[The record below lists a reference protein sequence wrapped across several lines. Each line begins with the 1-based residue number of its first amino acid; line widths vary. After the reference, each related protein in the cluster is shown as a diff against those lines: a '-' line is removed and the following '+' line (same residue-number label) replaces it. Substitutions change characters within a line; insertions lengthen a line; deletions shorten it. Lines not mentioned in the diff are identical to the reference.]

1 MKKITVRETEILQW
15 IRENPL
21 ISQNELAEKA
31 GITRSSVSV
40 HISNLI
46 KKGLILGKGYVT
58 GGSKPVTVIGAVN
71 IDISASASA
80 SFRKA
85 DSNPGKIKVSAG
97 GVGFNI
103 ASNSALLGV
112 PVCFISAFG
121 GDTHASF
128 LKHKC
133 LERGLDISAS
143 LTVDTAV
150 SSCYVCINNEDGDM
164 VSAVND
170 MDIYEHI
177 TPEYIEKKLPLINK
191 SALCVIDTNI
201 PARTIAY
208 IAEHCTVPLIAEPVS
223 AHKAVKLLPV
233 LHKLYA
239 LTPNKMEAFALYN
252 ASSQNSLLH
261 TGAKYGGKPDGSPAL
276 AELARFFIESGVRRI
291 YISLGEKGLF
301 CADKNARYRVKP
313 FVPENADR
321 VRKTMRKG
329 ADSTKGAQHIIKNT
343 TGAGDSQTAAVVW
356 AILKNMSLKESA
368 DAGIA
373 AASLCLESEEAV
385 NDNLTEGVLY
395 ERMQKIS

>member
-1 MKKITVRETEILQW
+1 MKKITGRETEILQW

-103 ASNSALLGV
+103 ASNLALLGV
-112 PVCFISAFG
+112 PVCFISVFG

-150 SSCYVCINNEDGDM
+150 SSCYVCIHNEDGDM

-252 ASSQNSLLH
+252 ASKAGQ
-261 TGAKYGGKPDGSPAL
+261 GISPAL
-276 AELARFFIESGVRRI
+276 AELALFFIESGVRRI

-301 CADKNARYRVKP
+301 CADKKERYRVKP
-313 FVPENADR
+313 LVPENADR
-321 VRKTMRKG
+321 VRKAMRKG
-329 ADSTKGAQHIIKNT
+329 ADSTKSAQHIIKNT

-356 AILKNMSLKESA
+356 AVLKNMSLKESA

-395 ERMQKIS
+395 ERIQKIS

>member
-112 PVCFISAFG
+112 PVCFISVFG

-239 LTPNKMEAFALYN
+239 LTPNKMEALALYN
-252 ASSQNSLLH
+252 ASKAGQ
-261 TGAKYGGKPDGSPAL
+261 GASPAL
-276 AELARFFIESGVRRI
+276 AELARFFIESGTERI
-291 YISLGEKGLF
+291 YISLGKNGLF
-301 CADKNARYRVKP
+301 CADKKGRYRVKP
-313 FVPENADR
+313 LVPENADR
-321 VRKTMRKG
+321 ARKAMRNG

-356 AILKNMSLKESA
+356 AVLKNMSLKESA

-395 ERMQKIS
+395 ERIQKIS

>member
-1 MKKITVRETEILQW
+1 MKKITGRETEILQW

-112 PVCFISAFG
+112 PVCFISVFG

-252 ASSQNSLLH
+252 ASKAGQG
-261 TGAKYGGKPDGSPAL
+261 TSPAL

-321 VRKTMRKG
+321 ARKAVRKG

-395 ERMQKIS
+395 ERIQKIS

>member
-112 PVCFISAFG
+112 PVCFISVFG

-252 ASSQNSLLH
+252 ASKAGQG
-261 TGAKYGGKPDGSPAL
+261 TSPAL

-313 FVPENADR
+313 FMAENADR
-321 VRKTMRKG
+321 ARKAVRKG

-356 AILKNMSLKESA
+356 AVLKNMSLKESA

>member
-150 SSCYVCINNEDGDM
+150 SSCYVCINNKDGDM

-252 ASSQNSLLH
+252 ASKAGQ
-261 TGAKYGGKPDGSPAL
+261 GISPAL
-276 AELARFFIESGVRRI
+276 AELALFFIESGVRRI

-321 VRKTMRKG
+321 ARKAVRKG

-356 AILKNMSLKESA
+356 AVLKNMSLKESA

>member
-1 MKKITVRETEILQW
+1 MKKITGRETEILQW

-103 ASNSALLGV
+103 ASNSALLGI

-239 LTPNKMEAFALYN
+239 LTPNQMEAFALYN
-252 ASSQNSLLH
+252 ASKAGQ
-261 TGAKYGGKPDGSPAL
+261 GISPAL
-276 AELARFFIESGVRRI
+276 AELALFFIESGVRRI

-321 VRKTMRKG
+321 ARKAVRKG

>member
-1 MKKITVRETEILQW
+1 MKKITGRETEILQW

-112 PVCFISAFG
+112 PVCFISVFG

-252 ASSQNSLLH
+252 ASKAGQG
-261 TGAKYGGKPDGSPAL
+261 TSPAL

-321 VRKTMRKG
+321 ARKAVRKG

-368 DAGIA
+368 NAGIA

-395 ERMQKIS
+395 ERIQKIS

>member
-1 MKKITVRETEILQW
+1 MKKITGRETEILQW

-103 ASNSALLGV
+103 ASNSALLGI

-252 ASSQNSLLH
+252 ASKAGQ
-261 TGAKYGGKPDGSPAL
+261 GISPAL
-276 AELARFFIESGVRRI
+276 AELALFFIESGVRRI

-321 VRKTMRKG
+321 ARKAVRKG

>member
-1 MKKITVRETEILQW
+1 MKKITGRETEILQW

-58 GGSKPVTVIGAVN
+58 SVSKPVTVIGAVN

-80 SFRKA
+80 VFRKG
-85 DSNPGKIKVSAG
+85 DSNPGKIRVSAG

-252 ASSQNSLLH
+252 ASKAGQ
-261 TGAKYGGKPDGSPAL
+261 GISPAL
-276 AELARFFIESGVRRI
+276 AELALFFIESGVRRI

-321 VRKTMRKG
+321 ARKAVRKG

-356 AILKNMSLKESA
+356 AVLKNMSLKESA

>member
-1 MKKITVRETEILQW
+1 MKKITGRETEILQW

-112 PVCFISAFG
+112 PVCFISVFG

-252 ASSQNSLLH
+252 ASNAGQG
-261 TGAKYGGKPDGSPAL
+261 TSPAL
-276 AELARFFIESGVRRI
+276 AELARFFIESGTERI

-321 VRKTMRKG
+321 ARKAVRKG
-329 ADSTKGAQHIIKNT
+329 ADSTKGAQRFIKNT

>member
-252 ASSQNSLLH
+252 ASKAGQ
-261 TGAKYGGKPDGSPAL
+261 GISPAL
-276 AELARFFIESGVRRI
+276 AELALFFIESGVRRI

-321 VRKTMRKG
+321 ARKAVRKG

-356 AILKNMSLKESA
+356 AVLKNMSLKESA
-368 DAGIA
+368 NAGIA

-395 ERMQKIS
+395 ERIQKIS

>member
-191 SALCVIDTNI
+191 SALCVIDTNV

-223 AHKAVKLLPV
+223 THKAVKLLPV

-252 ASSQNSLLH
+252 ASKAGQ
-261 TGAKYGGKPDGSPAL
+261 GASPAL

-321 VRKTMRKG
+321 VRKAVRKG

-395 ERMQKIS
+395 ECMQKIS

>member
-1 MKKITVRETEILQW
+1 MKKITGRETEILQG

-112 PVCFISAFG
+112 PVCFISVFG

-252 ASSQNSLLH
+252 ASKAGQG
-261 TGAKYGGKPDGSPAL
+261 TSPAL

-321 VRKTMRKG
+321 ARKAVRKG

-395 ERMQKIS
+395 ERIQKIS

>member
-1 MKKITVRETEILQW
+1 
-15 IRENPL
+15 
-21 ISQNELAEKA
+21 
-31 GITRSSVSV
+31 
-40 HISNLI
+40 
-46 KKGLILGKGYVT
+46 
-58 GGSKPVTVIGAVN
+58 
-71 IDISASASA
+71 
-80 SFRKA
+80 
-85 DSNPGKIKVSAG
+85 
-97 GVGFNI
+97 
-103 ASNSALLGV
+103 
-112 PVCFISAFG
+112 
-121 GDTHASF
+121 
-128 LKHKC
+128 
-133 LERGLDISAS
+133 
-143 LTVDTAV
+143 
-150 SSCYVCINNEDGDM
+150 M

-223 AHKAVKLLPV
+223 THKAVKLLPV

-252 ASSQNSLLH
+252 ASKAGQ
-261 TGAKYGGKPDGSPAL
+261 GISPAL
-276 AELARFFIESGVRRI
+276 AELALFFIESGVRRI

-321 VRKTMRKG
+321 ARKAVRKG

-395 ERMQKIS
+395 ECMQKIS

>member
-1 MKKITVRETEILQW
+1 MKKITGRETEILQW

-191 SALCVIDTNI
+191 SALCVIDTNV

-252 ASSQNSLLH
+252 ASKAGQG
-261 TGAKYGGKPDGSPAL
+261 TSPAL

-356 AILKNMSLKESA
+356 AVLKNMSLKESA

-395 ERMQKIS
+395 ERIQKIS

>member
-1 MKKITVRETEILQW
+1 MKKITGRETEILQW

-252 ASSQNSLLH
+252 ASKAGQG
-261 TGAKYGGKPDGSPAL
+261 TSPAL
-276 AELARFFIESGVRRI
+276 AELARFFIESGTERI

-321 VRKTMRKG
+321 ARKAVRKG

-356 AILKNMSLKESA
+356 AVLKNMSLKESA

-395 ERMQKIS
+395 ERIQKIS

>member
-1 MKKITVRETEILQW
+1 MKKITGRETEILQW

-150 SSCYVCINNEDGDM
+150 SSCYVCIHNEDGDM

-252 ASSQNSLLH
+252 ASKAGQG
-261 TGAKYGGKPDGSPAL
+261 TSPAL

-291 YISLGEKGLF
+291 YISLGKNGLF

-313 FVPENADR
+313 LVPENAAR
-321 VRKTMRKG
+321 ARKAVRKG

-356 AILKNMSLKESA
+356 AVLKNMSLKESA
-368 DAGIA
+368 NAGIA

-395 ERMQKIS
+395 ERIQKIS

>member
-112 PVCFISAFG
+112 PVCFISVFG

-252 ASSQNSLLH
+252 ASNAGQG
-261 TGAKYGGKPDGSPAL
+261 TSPAL

-291 YISLGEKGLF
+291 YISLGKNGLF

-313 FVPENADR
+313 LVPENADR
-321 VRKTMRKG
+321 ARKAVRKG

-395 ERMQKIS
+395 ERIQKIS

>member
-1 MKKITVRETEILQW
+1 MKKITGRETEILQW

-103 ASNSALLGV
+103 ASNSALLGI

-252 ASSQNSLLH
+252 ASKAGQ
-261 TGAKYGGKPDGSPAL
+261 GISPAL
-276 AELARFFIESGVRRI
+276 AELALFFIESGVRRI

-321 VRKTMRKG
+321 ARKAVRKG

-356 AILKNMSLKESA
+356 AVLKNMSLKESA
-368 DAGIA
+368 NAGIA

>member
-1 MKKITVRETEILQW
+1 MKKITGRETEILQW

-252 ASSQNSLLH
+252 ASNAGQG
-261 TGAKYGGKPDGSPAL
+261 TSPAL
-276 AELARFFIESGVRRI
+276 AELARFFIESGTERI

-321 VRKTMRKG
+321 ARKAMRKG

-356 AILKNMSLKESA
+356 AVLKNMSLKESA

>member
-112 PVCFISAFG
+112 PVCFISVFG

-252 ASSQNSLLH
+252 ASKAGQG
-261 TGAKYGGKPDGSPAL
+261 TSPAL

-313 FVPENADR
+313 FMAENADR
-321 VRKTMRKG
+321 ARKAVRKG

-368 DAGIA
+368 NAGIA

-395 ERMQKIS
+395 ERIQKIS

>member
-1 MKKITVRETEILQW
+1 VKKITGRETEILQW

-58 GGSKPVTVIGAVN
+58 SVSKPVTVIGAVN

-80 SFRKA
+80 VFRKG
-85 DSNPGKIKVSAG
+85 DSNPGKIRVSAG

-252 ASSQNSLLH
+252 ASKAGQ
-261 TGAKYGGKPDGSPAL
+261 GISPAL
-276 AELARFFIESGVRRI
+276 AELALFFIESGVRRI

-321 VRKTMRKG
+321 ARKAVRKG

-356 AILKNMSLKESA
+356 AVLKNMSLKESA

>member
-1 MKKITVRETEILQW
+1 MKKITGRETEILQW

-103 ASNSALLGV
+103 ASNSALLGI
-112 PVCFISAFG
+112 PVCFISVFG

-252 ASSQNSLLH
+252 ASKAGQG
-261 TGAKYGGKPDGSPAL
+261 TSPAL

-321 VRKTMRKG
+321 ASKAVRKG
-329 ADSTKGAQHIIKNT
+329 ADSTKGAQRFIKNT

-356 AILKNMSLKESA
+356 AVLKNMSLKESA

-395 ERMQKIS
+395 ERIQKIS

>member
-1 MKKITVRETEILQW
+1 MKKITGRETEILQW

-112 PVCFISAFG
+112 PVCFISVFG

-191 SALCVIDTNI
+191 SVLCVIDTNI

-252 ASSQNSLLH
+252 ASKAGQ
-261 TGAKYGGKPDGSPAL
+261 GISPAL

-321 VRKTMRKG
+321 ARKAVRKG
-329 ADSTKGAQHIIKNT
+329 ADSTKGAQRFIKNT

>member
-112 PVCFISAFG
+112 PVCFISVFG

-150 SSCYVCINNEDGDM
+150 SSCYVCINNKDGDM

-252 ASSQNSLLH
+252 ASKAGQG
-261 TGAKYGGKPDGSPAL
+261 TSPAL

-313 FVPENADR
+313 FMAENADR
-321 VRKTMRKG
+321 ARKAVRKG

-356 AILKNMSLKESA
+356 AVLKNMSLKESA

>member
-252 ASSQNSLLH
+252 ASKAGQ
-261 TGAKYGGKPDGSPAL
+261 GISPAL
-276 AELARFFIESGVRRI
+276 AELALFFIESGVRRI

-313 FVPENADR
+313 FMAENADR
-321 VRKTMRKG
+321 ARKAVRKG

-368 DAGIA
+368 NAGIA

-395 ERMQKIS
+395 ERIQKIS